1 MGGKSQDKDH
11 VWVTGRVV
19 KEWTQCLL
27 SLEDVRKEPES
38 QDCFLVTHICKSF
51 AVSHLFHLG

>member
-1 MGGKSQDKDH
+1 MGEKSQDKDH
-11 VWVTGRVV
+11 VWVSGKVV
-19 KEWTQCLL
+19 KGSIQGLL